1 MSPLPRFTEVA
12 RRRPVALVQPG
23 TSIGP
28 GGPVAP
34 YVAAQG
40 PSPALRSATVTLR
53 AALVGRRVGLEVV
66 RDGRTRRLLSA
77 RHGWVRDVDELAV
90 TVTGPVATAWS
101 RSGGA
106 WTARARTALGLGGW
120 WRGLRPDDGVTASG
134 TFGQLGLRDLRLV
147 THADGTPY
155 EAGRAVLLTATSAG
169 PGGFRTGHTSV
180 WALDRDSLDLAHRAD
195 LFFRRDDVV
204 PAGQGGGVHGDH
216 AGHLVRDGGAWL
228 VATSTWG
235 TFDEVRRPRVGV
247 RLGTSFADL
256 TRGQHVLDTRP
267 LALPVD
273 GLGSVGTWDP
283 QLVHDGRR
291 WLVAFVSARRFF
303 SFHPALAAGE
313 DLDDLTLL
321 GAATDRSSCE
331 GPVLVQLDDGW
342 RLLASDSRDEVPAR
356 RAGYPCFDLAMA
368 EVGRLD
374 ATYPTNVPWPMVV
387 PDGDGWLMVGFDGT
401 PYGGGLA
408 GYGTHG
414 EVVLQRGPEPV

>member
-1 MSPLPRFTEVA
+1 MSALPRFVEVA

-23 TSIGP
+23 TTIGP
-28 GGPVAP
+28 DGPHAP
-34 YVAAQG
+34 YVAARG
-40 PSPALRSATVTLR
+40 AAPALTSAAVTLR
-53 AALVGRRVGLEVV
+53 PVHVGRRVGLEATY
-66 RDGRTRRLLSA
+66 GGETRRLLSA

-101 RSGGA
+101 RQGTT

-120 WRGLRPDDGVTASG
+120 WRGLLADGDVTAAG
-134 TFGQLGLRDLRLV
+134 TFGQLGLRDVRLV
-147 THADGTPY
+147 THADGTAY
-155 EAGRAVLLTATSAG
+155 TEDGSVLLTASSAG

-180 WALDRDSLDLAHRAD
+180 WSLDPTTLALAHRAD

-204 PAGQGGGVHGDH
+204 AGGVHGDH
-216 AGHLVRDGGAWL
+216 ATHLVRDGGAWL

-235 TFDEVRRPRVGV
+235 TFDEIRRPRVGV
-247 RLGTSFADL
+247 RLGLSWADL

-273 GLGSVGTWDP
+273 GLSSVGTWDP
-283 QLVHDGRR
+283 QLVHDGTR
-291 WLVAFVSARRFF
+291 WLVAFVSARKFF
-303 SFHPALAAGE
+303 SFHPALAAGH

-321 GAATDRSSCE
+321 GAASDRVSCE
-331 GPVLVQLDDGW
+331 GPVLTHLDGDW
-342 RLLASDSRDEVPAR
+342 RLLASDSRDEATSR
-356 RAGYPCFDLAMA
+356 RAGYPVFDLTMT

-374 ATYPTNVPWPMVV
+374 ATYPTNVPWPTLV
-387 PDGDGWLMVGFDGT
+387 DLDDGWLMVGFDGT

-414 EVVLQRGPEPV
+414 DVVLQRSLPD